1 MTTLA
6 PGRAP
11 QPPEPPGP
19 SGRSGRAA
27 KSPSGAA
34 GAVRRLA
41 GALQRRPRLRLAAL
55 LTAPLLWLVLAYL
68 GSLAALFLSA
78 FWTTDSFTSEV
89 VRIWTSRNFEELVT
103 SPVYRTVALR
113 TVAVALAV
121 TALCAVLAFPLAFY
135 TARVAHPRR
144 RPLLVVALLTPLWA
158 GYLVKVY
165 AWRLI
170 LSEGGPLD
178 WALGPFGLSGPGYG
192 LTATV
197 LVLTYLWL
205 PYMVLP
211 IHTALVQLPESLLH
225 ASADLG
231 ARTVRTFVSVVL
243 PLVWPAVAAGSVFTF
258 SLSLGDYITV
268 QIVGGKTQLIGNL
281 VYSNVTLNLPLAAAL
296 GTVPVAVIVVY
307 LLAVRR
313 SGALRSL

>member
-1 MTTLA
+1 MTALS
-6 PGRAP
+6 PGLSPESATRAA
-11 QPPEPPGP
+11 G
-19 SGRSGRAA
+19 SGRT
-27 KSPSGAA
+27 
-34 GAVRRLA
+34 AVRRFA
-41 GALQRRPRLRLAAL
+41 GALHRRPRLRLAAL

-78 FWTTDSFTSEV
+78 FWSTDSFTSEV
-89 VRIWTSRNFEELVT
+89 VRVWTSQNFEELVS

-113 TVAVALAV
+113 TVGVALAV
-121 TALCAVLAFPLAFY
+121 TALCAVIAFPLAFY

-144 RPLLVVALLTPLWA
+144 RPLFVVALLMPLWA

-178 WALGPFGLSGPGYG
+178 WALRPLGLSGPGYG

-197 LVLTYLWL
+197 FVLTYLWL

-211 IHTALVQLPESLLH
+211 IHTALAQLPDSLLH

-231 ARTVRTFVSVVL
+231 ARTWRTFVSVVL

>member
-1 MTTLA
+1 MTSLSPVT
-6 PGRAP
+6 RAADADRS
-11 QPPEPPGP
+11 PGP
-19 SGRSGRAA
+19 A
-27 KSPSGAA
+27 
-34 GAVRRLA
+34 RRLA
-41 GALQRRPRLRLAAL
+41 GALHKRPRVRLAAL

-89 VRIWTSRNFEELVT
+89 VRVWSGQNFQELVS

-113 TVAVALAV
+113 TVGVALAV
-121 TALCAVLAFPLAFY
+121 TALCAVIAFPVAFY
-135 TARVAHPRR
+135 TARVASPRR
-144 RPLLVVALLTPLWA
+144 RPLLVVAVLTPLWA
-158 GYLVKVY
+158 SYLVKVY

-178 WALGPFGLSGPGYG
+178 WALKPLGLSGPGYG

-205 PYMVLP
+205 PYMILP
-211 IHTALVQLPESLLH
+211 IHTALEQLPDNLLH

-231 ARTVRTFVSVVL
+231 ARAGRTFFSVVL

-268 QIVGGKTQLIGNL
+268 QIVGGKTQLFGNL

-296 GTVPVAVIVVY
+296 GTVPVAVIVLY

-313 SGALRSL
+313 TGALRSL